1 MANRGRHRR
10 RRIEW
15 GGIIAWLIIAVLA
28 HVGVLVALY
37 VSSLSIGPPDRPVV
51 AVTLRQEANP
61 FREPAPTPAI
71 KPQPEVVPD
80 DRPVSAA
87 ETVPPPT
94 PAPIPPDPVTTEES
108 PDQAAPGPPADSSS
122 PDRPSGRFGNRSGK
136 GRAGALHHYGG
147 GAETEEAVL
156 AGLRWLAT
164 HQRRDGAWDRKH
176 FDERCPELDRCRE
189 TAAKLLEHNADPAT
203 TGLALMAFLGAGHTH
218 EQGDFQNEVTLA
230 LTFLLE
236 HQLPNGSFAEVNTLE
251 MYNHTIATIAIAEAF
266 TMTGDLSLKMPM
278 LGAVRHLL
286 SAQQARGGWGY
297 TSERSIGRN
306 DTSVTGWAM
315 LALSSAHS
323 AGVAIPDRTIV
334 ALIDFV
340 SETTAPD
347 AHVYY
352 ARLEDGRII
361 EKPIDTALRRYSPS
375 TTAIGMLVRQLL
387 GWRTDASV
395 LLRQERILLGEPP
408 DLGKFR
414 GGDASELHS
423 EYYWYYGTLAMFNQ
437 GGVGWQEWNDHLRAA
452 LLPAQDLS
460 LDARD
465 RQRHSYGSFPAF
477 GRGWGRWGRVGGRV
491 YSTAMGVLMLESYYR
506 YVPAYLA
513 RGGLIRSKVL
523 RSGLSSAEGVR
534 RLRLVLAAADMHAD
548 VGEAVLVD
556 VLRDPDGSLRLRAA
570 IGLSRFGSPMG
581 RQVLEAGRA
590 GATGGER
597 QAVDDALVRIDAL
610 LFPEQYGLIVQI
622 EDARKVIL
630 FETRGSAVYVGQLL
644 VIQRGPSPVATARV
658 THEFTR
664 EGIAAALIVDEL
676 ADLDP
681 PRLGDVVAQFAD

>member
-1 MANRGRHRR
+1 M
-10 RRIEW
+10 
-15 GGIIAWLIIAVLA
+15 IAWLIIAVLA

-37 VSSLSIGPPDRPVV
+37 VSSLSIGPPDRPVI
-51 AVTLRQEANP
+51 AVTLRREANP
-61 FREPAPTPAI
+61 FRDPIPTPEVD
-71 KPQPEVVPD
+71 PPPEVVPD
-80 DRPVSAA
+80 DRPTVVDTIPPPAPL
-87 ETVPPPT
+87 ETVPPV
-94 PAPIPPDPVTTEES
+94 PVAQEAS
-108 PDQAAPGPPADSSS
+108 PEQAAPGPPADSPS
-122 PDRPSGRFGNRSGK
+122 PDRPSGRFANRSGE
-136 GRAGALHHYGG
+136 GRAGALRKYGG

-156 AGLRWLAT
+156 AGLRWLAA

-176 FDERCPELDRCRE
+176 FDDRCPEIDRCRE
-189 TAAKLLEHNADPAT
+189 TAAKLLIHDADPAT

-218 EQGDFQNEVTLA
+218 EQGEFQNEVTLA
-230 LTFLLE
+230 LTFLLDR
-236 HQLPNGSFAEVNTLE
+236 QLPNGSFAEINTLE

-297 TSERSIGRN
+297 TSQRSTGRN
-306 DTSVTGWAM
+306 DMSVTGWAVM
-315 LALSSAHS
+315 ALSSARS
-323 AGVAIPDRTIV
+323 AGVIIPDRTIL

-340 SETTAPD
+340 GETTAPD

-352 ARLEDGRII
+352 ARLENGRII
-361 EKPIDTALRRYSPS
+361 EKPIDTPLRRYSPS
-375 TTAIGMLVRQLL
+375 TTAIGLLVRQLL

-395 LLRQERILLGEPP
+395 LVRQQRILLGEPP
-408 DLGKFR
+408 DLDKFR

-423 EYYWYYGTLAMFNQ
+423 GYYWYYGTLAMFNQ
-437 GGVGWQEWNDHLRAA
+437 GGDGWDEWNDHLRAA
-452 LLPAQDLS
+452 LRPAQDRS

-465 RQRHSYGSFPAF
+465 RRRHSYGSFPAF

-491 YSTAMGVLMLESYYR
+491 YSTALGVLMLESYYR

-513 RGGLIRSKVL
+513 GGGLIRTKVL
-523 RSGLSSAEGVR
+523 RSGLSRADSDR

-581 RQVLEAGRA
+581 RQALEAGRA

-597 QAVDDALVRIDAL
+597 QAVDDALARIDAL
-610 LFPEQYGLIVQI
+610 SFPEQYGSIVQI
-622 EDARKVIL
+622 DDVGKVIL
-630 FETRGSAVYVGQLL
+630 FETEGGPVYVGQLL

-658 THEFTR
+658 THRFTR
-664 EGIAAALIVDEL
+664 EGIAAARIVDEI
-676 ADLDP
+676 ADIDP
-681 PRLGDVVAQFAD
+681 PRTGDAVAHFED